1 MPIENT
7 IQQPYALNGTPVR
20 PSDTL
25 PEQED
30 AWMGI
35 ISRRPPWVVR
45 WGISLFFVMV
55 CVLLGIS
62 WFIRYPDRVSARG
75 KLLAQYP
82 PQPLVTRTD
91 GRLLHLLQQ
100 EGDTL
105 QTGDLIAVLQST
117 TDYVSALN
125 QKALADSLLLWVT
138 TGSSHRIAALYYQ
151 SGNLLPPSQLGE
163 LQNAYQLFFAALQT
177 YVQYLGNGYYIR
189 QKELLQRDLN
199 NLAAQQQVIAEQL
212 DLTQKEVNLAGE
224 NFKVSETLS
233 KQLVIAPVEYRN
245 EAGKWLGKQLQVP
258 QLKNVQLAN
267 AAQRLEK
274 LKQIDALE
282 NDIAQQKATFV
293 QALQNWIS
301 AIAAWEHQYIL
312 YAPCYGRLVL
322 SSFYNPG
329 RNLQRGEILGSVQP
343 ANAGYFMEVTL
354 PQYNF
359 GKLKTSQQAIIRFDA
374 FPYEEFG
381 QVTGSLAQIKPIP
394 TDSGYLATLTLPQG
408 LTTHLGK
415 SLQYRE
421 GLQASIEIIT
431 DNRRLMDRFLS
442 GIRKAV
448 QR

>member
-1 MPIENT
+1 LAEH
-7 IQQPYALNGTPVR
+7 
-20 PSDTL
+20 
-25 PEQED
+25 ED

-82 PQPLVTRTD
+82 PQPLLARTD

-117 TDYVSALN
+117 TDYLSALN
-125 QKALADSLLLWVT
+125 QKAIADSFLLWVT
-138 TGSSHRIAALYYQ
+138 TGRSYQIAALYNQ
-151 SGNLLPPSQLGE
+151 SSGLLAPSQLGE
-163 LQNAYQLFFAALQT
+163 LQSGYQLFFAALQT

-189 QKELLQRDLN
+189 QRQLLQNDLS
-199 NLAAQQQVIAEQL
+199 NLAAQQRVIAEQL
-212 DLTQKEVNLAGE
+212 DLTLQEVKLAGE

-233 KQLVIAPVEYRN
+233 KQSVIAPVEYRN
-245 EAGKWLGKQLQVP
+245 EAGKWLGKQLQMP

-282 NDIAQQKATFV
+282 NDIVQQKAIFV
-293 QALQNWIS
+293 QALQNWRS
-301 AIAAWEHQYIL
+301 AIAAWEQQYMV
-312 YAPCYGRLVL
+312 YAPCNGRLVL

-329 RNLQRGEILGSVQP
+329 RNLQRGEMLGNVQP
-343 ANAGYFMEVTL
+343 DNAGYFMEATL

-359 GKLKTSQQAIIRFDA
+359 GKLQTGQQAIVRFDA

-381 QVTGSLAQIKPIP
+381 QVAGSLAQIKPIP

-415 SLQYRE
+415 SLKYRE
-421 GLQASIEIIT
+421 GLQGSIEIIT
-431 DNRRLMDRFLS
+431 DNRRLTDRFLS

>member
-1 MPIENT
+1 
-7 IQQPYALNGTPVR
+7 
-20 PSDTL
+20 
-25 PEQED
+25 
-30 AWMGI
+30 MGI

-45 WGISLFFVMV
+45 WGISLFFILV
-55 CVLLGIS
+55 CVMLGIS

-82 PQPLVTRTD
+82 PQQLQARTD
-91 GRLLHLLQQ
+91 GRLLHLLPA

-117 TDYVSALN
+117 TDYQSALS
-125 QKALADSLLLWVT
+125 QKSLADSLLLWVT
-138 TGSSHRIAALYYQ
+138 TGRSHQVAAIYSKSIGLFA
-151 SGNLLPPSQLGE
+151 PSQLGE
-163 LQNAYQLFFAALQT
+163 LQNPYQLFFAALQT

-189 QKELLQRDLN
+189 QRQLLQNDLS

-212 DLTQKEVNLAGE
+212 DLTLQEVKLAGE

-233 KQLVIAPVEYRN
+233 KQAVIAPVEYRN

-258 QLKNVQLAN
+258 QLKNNQLSN
-267 AAQRLEK
+267 TAQHLEK
-274 LKQIDALE
+274 LKQIEALE
-282 NDIAQQKATFV
+282 NDIAQQRAIFI
-293 QALQNWIS
+293 QALQNWRS

-312 YAPCYGRLVL
+312 YAPCNGRLVL

-354 PQYNF
+354 AQYNF
-359 GKLKTSQQAIIRFDA
+359 GKLKIGQQAIIRLDA
-374 FPYEEFG
+374 YPSEEFG
-381 QVTGSLAQIKPIP
+381 TVTGRLDHVKNIP
-394 TDSGYLATLTLPQG
+394 SDSGYLAKLILPEG
-408 LTTHLGK
+408 LTTHLDK
-415 SLQYRE
+415 PVQYQE

-431 DNRRLMDRFLS
+431 DNRRLMERLLS